1 MNFKNSFKSCKNE
14 KKYMNGMD
22 DRPETSEKRL
32 ITVTE
37 VSQKGLCKA
46 MGIHLPFIEC
56 LLCTRLYAR
65 YFI

>member
-1 MNFKNSFKSCKNE
+1 
-14 KKYMNGMD
+14 MNGMD